1 MKCNVRIFAT
11 AYFPILNIEDLKGK
25 RKKTKKT
32 NGHSNRRRKTRR
44 VNGNFLHA
52 LTRTVATTFLIYVSV
67 FGACMFSY
75 VYLVMFCRSKCSQ

>member
-32 NGHSNRRRKTRR
+32 NGLSNRRRKTRR

-52 LTRTVATTFLIYVSV
+52 LTNCTVAPHFH
-67 FGACMFSY
+67 FSY
-75 VYLVMFCRSKCSQ
+75 ICVSLWCLYVQLCIFSDVL